1 MVELRAGRPRPV
13 TEVAFGP
20 PVVPGEPVEVVGG
33 VVRVTA
39 PNPSKMTGPGTNS
52 YLVGE
57 TEVAAIDPGPVID
70 THLDAIQR
78 SVADRRGSIRWIV
91 VTHHHPDHAPA
102 AEALAART
110 GATVIGFGHAD
121 DFNPHQRATDG
132 YVLSAPG
139 FSLRA
144 LHTPGHAS
152 DHICWLLE
160 ERSLLFSG
168 DHVMQGSTV
177 VIRPP
182 DGNMIQYLASL
193 GRLRGLQ
200 PALRTIAPG
209 HGRMIGDPAAVIDG
223 IVRHRYEREEQVIE
237 ALAAA
242 GDATVEE
249 LLPMVYTDVDDSLLD
264 VARHSLWAHL
274 EKLAEEGRARM
285 RAAVDAGDALTGD
298 TARWVTMPL

>member
-1 MVELRAGRPRPV
+1 
-13 TEVAFGP
+13 
-20 PVVPGEPVEVVGG
+20 VVPGEPVEVVDG
-33 VVRVTA
+33 VVRLTA

-57 TEVAAIDPGPVID
+57 TEVAVIDPGPVID
-70 THLDAIQR
+70 AHLDAIER

-102 AEALAART
+102 AESLAART
-110 GATVIGFGHAD
+110 GSTVIGFGHAD
-121 DFNPHQRATDG
+121 GFNPHQRAVDRS
-132 YVLSAPG
+132 VLRARG

-160 ERSLLFSG
+160 GRSLLFSG

-182 DGNMIQYLASL
+182 DGNMVQYLASL
-193 GRLRGLQ
+193 GRLRDLR
-200 PALRTIAPG
+200 PALQSIAPG
-209 HGRMIGDPAAVIDG
+209 HGRMIGDPAALIDG
-223 IVRHRYEREEQVIE
+223 IVRHRFEREEQVAE

-242 GDATVEE
+242 GHATVEE
-249 LLPMVYTDVDDSLLD
+249 LLPMVYSDVDDSLLD

-274 EKLAEEGRARM
+274 EKLAQEGKALM
-285 RAAVDAGDALTGD
+285 RAGADPGDTVTGD
-298 TARWVTMPL
+298 TARWEPVAP